1 MSSYILEAGTSLSKK
16 ACTWVYDVY
25 TNIITLLSDPDTDCE
40 CDRNDVIAG
49 LSLRTCMGTLEN
61 MEEGDDCFDAVDDT
75 MIGSIARQDLALAR
89 EISTTIRNSVRPLK
103 I

>member
-1 MSSYILEAGTSLSKK
+1 M
-16 ACTWVYDVY
+16 
-25 TNIITLLSDPDTDCE
+25 SDPDTDCE